1 MIDDSCS
8 LALLP
13 ASIHHPSL
21 PGTVLHP
28 TVPTH
33 FTNLSSLKVDWHH
46 SGISCYGRECNVN
59 CDRFIPLCSAS
70 PPSSATPTSVLSG
83 PERLM
88 CFTHPCLW
96 CNAKMQFFKKASTT
110 LQYYMLMD
118 ATITNTKQQHL
129 SVKEDFIT
137 VAVTVISS
145 DGFVSLLDAD
155 ILQSYDVHRQCIV
168 CALQLQWK

>member
-1 MIDDSCS
+1 
-8 LALLP
+8 
-13 ASIHHPSL
+13 
-21 PGTVLHP
+21 
-28 TVPTH
+28 
-33 FTNLSSLKVDWHH
+33 
-46 SGISCYGRECNVN
+46 
-59 CDRFIPLCSAS
+59 
-70 PPSSATPTSVLSG
+70 
-83 PERLM
+83 
-88 CFTHPCLW
+88 
-96 CNAKMQFFKKASTT
+96 MQFFKKASTT

-168 CALQLQWK
+168 CALQLQ